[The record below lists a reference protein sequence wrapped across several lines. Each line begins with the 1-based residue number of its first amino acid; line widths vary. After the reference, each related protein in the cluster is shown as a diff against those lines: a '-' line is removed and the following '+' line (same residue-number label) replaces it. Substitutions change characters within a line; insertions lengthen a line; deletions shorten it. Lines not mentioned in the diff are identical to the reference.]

1 MTPREF
7 LSDLWQMLIGRVEGP
22 FTFRL
27 IMQPIVASF
36 LAARAALRD
45 ARNQRRPFFWLIL
58 REPGKR
64 RRLIREGWK
73 DVRNVFLVA
82 LAFDVIYQLVRF
94 RWVYL
99 GQAVIV
105 ATVLA
110 IVPYLLIRGPLNRL
124 ASRIP
129 RLRDAASRKTLSSH

>member
-94 RWVYL
+94 RWAYL